1 MDLETF
7 FKENNWKM
15 MQLILLQLNPQ
26 KINNTLDFVIKVL
39 QKQTP
44 LKKTLRISAIFQS
57 IIGKTFSIQKNQ
69 GAIMKEVGKDL
80 IVLIINTKLH
90 LKLTNDHL
98 NNKTS
103 Y

>member
-1 MDLETF
+1 M
-7 FKENNWKM
+7 
-15 MQLILLQLNPQ
+15 
-26 KINNTLDFVIKVL
+26 
-39 QKQTP
+39 QKQIP

-90 LKLTNDHL
+90 LNWQMIIWITKQAIEDKNQIA
-98 NNKTS
+98 
-103 Y
+103 